1 MKMRRFVIVLGLAL
15 LFSALMFFLSSF
27 LSYEQIPIQLTVSD
41 DVGFN
46 VGTDALYFG
55 SVPPGSSAHRVI
67 HVRNDRFLFGRVN
80 IKVFGEVAAWTSV
93 TDNNFYL
100 ANNEIEDV
108 RISVRI
114 PADASHRDYNGTLR
128 VYLFPL

>member
-1 MKMRRFVIVLGLAL
+1 MRRFVIILALAL
-15 LFSALMFFLSSF
+15 LFSALIFFLSSF
-27 LSYEQIPIQLTVSD
+27 FSYERIPVQLTVSD

-55 SVPPGSSAHRVI
+55 SAPPGSSVDRVI
-67 HVRNDRFLFGRVN
+67 HIKNDPFFFGRVN
-80 IKVFGEVAAWTSV
+80 IKVFGEVSPWTYV

-108 RISVRI
+108 TISITI
-114 PADASHRDYNGTLR
+114 PEDTSRKDYNGTLR
-128 VYLFPL
+128 IYLFPI